1 MEGAPTEK
9 DELLVTHLAPK
20 VWSELSQLK
29 RTGWVQRGIENP
41 ETVAEHIVS
50 LKQLARELAVFGGK
64 EQDDLLL
71 MLETHDWPEALHG
84 DEVIVTHDKVDREA
98 REKIKFENEQ
108 RAMKTICELLGEKG
122 VEIFALWLRFETS
135 SDEVA
140 VFARELDKYQA
151 VEKAFYYETTQ
162 HVAVFS
168 EFLEYSREFIHH
180 PLLLA
185 RLAALEEKAIK
196 KDQLAN

>member
-1 MEGAPTEK
+1 MENAPSYK
-9 DELLVTHLAPK
+9 A
-20 VWSELSQLK
+20 ELSVAHLVPEAWSALSRLK
-29 RTGWVQRGIENP
+29 RTGWVKRGVENP

-50 LKQLARELAVFGGK
+50 LKQLAKELSVFRGK
-64 EQDDLLL
+64 DQDDLLL

-108 RAMKTICELLGEKG
+108 RAMNTICEPLGEKG
-122 VEIFALWLRFETS
+122 AEILALWLRFETS
-135 SDEVA
+135 DDEVA
-140 VFARELDKYQA
+140 QFARELDKYQA

-162 HVAVFS
+162 GVAVFA

-180 PLLLA
+180 PALLA
-185 RLAALEEKAIK
+185 RLEGLEEKAVQK
-196 KDQLAN
+196 G